1 MRRIPAFLVTVGLL
15 AGGSAGGARAA
26 APEPEYEIKA
36 RMLVELLSYVQWP
49 ADSDPAK
56 RAVDIVV
63 VGKSPFGAHLD
74 NYARIRALERR
85 PVRIRY
91 LAKAGDPGSCA
102 AVFVCRSEVGRAD
115 ALMAWARSHQVLTV
129 ADDEAMARR
138 GVMVN
143 LLMERQ
149 YVRLAVNA
157 NALSAAGISLSSRLL
172 RNARMLPSSP
182 THP

>member
-1 MRRIPAFLVTVGLL
+1 
-15 AGGSAGGARAA
+15 
-26 APEPEYEIKA
+26 
-36 RMLVELLSYVQWP
+36 
-49 ADSDPAK
+49 
-56 RAVDIVV
+56 
-63 VGKSPFGAHLD
+63 
-74 NYARIRALERR
+74 
-85 PVRIRY
+85 
-91 LAKAGDPGSCA
+91 
-102 AVFVCRSEVGRAD
+102 
-115 ALMAWARSHQVLTV
+115 MAWARNHQVLTV

-172 RNARMLPSSP
+172 RNARMLPPSP